1 MMSGLRLRP
10 SFETRS
16 SIAPQDEDPGTES
29 RNAGFTM
36 IEVLIAL
43 AVVAISLSAL
53 ASLMASNRRVAGA
66 IDTHL
71 SLVETTRGIGT
82 ALPDR
87 DKLNRNLSGESGEFR
102 WGVGIYPFNGN
113 LVDPGLPTPWIP
125 QVVTMR
131 VQAPDGTAM
140 QVNTVRLRPRPPQAP
155 Q

>member
-1 MMSGLRLRP
+1 MP
-10 SFETRS
+10 AEE
-16 SIAPQDEDPGTES
+16 PPE
-29 RNAGFTM
+29 AGFTM

-53 ASLMASNRRVAGA
+53 GSLMASNRRVAGA

-87 DKLNRNLSGESGEFR
+87 DKLNRSLAGESGEFR
-102 WGVGIYPFNGN
+102 WGVGISPFNGN
-113 LVDPGLPTPWIP
+113 LVDPALQTPWIP

-131 VQAPDGTAM
+131 VQAPDGTAL
-140 QVNTVRLRPRPPQAP
+140 QVNTVRLRPRPQPAP

>member
-1 MMSGLRLRP
+1 MP
-10 SFETRS
+10 AEE
-16 SIAPQDEDPGTES
+16 PPE
-29 RNAGFTM
+29 AGFTM

-53 ASLMASNRRVAGA
+53 GSLMASNRRVAGA

-87 DKLNRNLSGESGEFR
+87 DKLNRSLAGESGEFR
-102 WGVGIYPFNGN
+102 WGVGISPFNGN
-113 LVDPGLPTPWIP
+113 LVDPTLQTPWIP

-131 VQAPDGTAM
+131 VQAPDGTAL
-140 QVNTVRLRPRPPQAP
+140 QVNTVRLRPRPQPAP